1 MQNVNCHV
9 TIQAPIDKTVSLSF
23 PTVYFKQSV
32 CDVIGAG
39 ITVHD
44 GADQSAPIK
53 TKICSA
59 TQGVYSVR
67 STSDT
72 MYVRFRTGQI
82 PMAFQGVYEFSK
94 YMYFDIVNV
103 FLFVTTLFQVND
115 LKISNTFW
123 IRFVRVARNDKYL
136 RPQFFWNV
144 AIFIV
149 KHACGCQLFSLI
161 FPFR

>member
-9 TIQAPIDKTVSLSF
+9 TIQAPKDKTISLSF

-53 TKICSA
+53 AKICSA

-72 MYVRFRTGQI
+72 LYVRFRTGQI

-94 YMYFDIVNV
+94 YMYLDIVNV
-103 FLFVTTLFQVND
+103 FLFVTLFQVCD
-115 LKISNTFW
+115 LKISNTFFNTICKSCSQW
-123 IRFVRVARNDKYL
+123 QISATTNFLERCDIYFQTCVWMSII
-136 RPQFFWNV
+136 FFD
-144 AIFIV
+144 
-149 KHACGCQLFSLI
+149 
-161 FPFR
+161 FPF